1 MGERYVHATK
11 VRSRRQPR
19 LTTGALLIRAGDQA
33 DPENR
38 RARLRRT
45 RRTRPG
51 RSPGPRRAGGTRGS
65 PAAAPRGCRTIV
77 GIRPGSSLTKRVT
90 VTAWTA
96 IQGASEHAA
105 PTTAH
110 AAATTG
116 RGRGRPARDA
126 GIALSRGLI
135 ARKALDI
142 AGSEGFPAL
151 TTHRLARALD
161 VTPRALYNHVRDRQ
175 DVVDA
180 VAALMMQEIPVPH
193 LDPAHWRDS
202 LRAACREARDAYR
215 RFPRALLIVLDE
227 TLTPAGVDPNRV
239 VLAERMLGFFV
250 DIGLSPSGGGRA
262 GRVHHRHLR
271 VRARRRLPVR
281 PQRGRRPG
289 RRGAAGPGTVAR
301 VAARRAG
308 APVAARRRP
317 AAANERR
324 RVRRPRRHA
333 YRGDRLHGRGPAL
346 TGPDRHG
353 SSPRRSSCSL
363 CRTS

>member
-1 MGERYVHATK
+1 M
-11 VRSRRQPR
+11 
-19 LTTGALLIRAGDQA
+19 
-33 DPENR
+33 
-38 RARLRRT
+38 
-45 RRTRPG
+45 
-51 RSPGPRRAGGTRGS
+51 
-65 PAAAPRGCRTIV
+65 
-77 GIRPGSSLTKRVT
+77 
-90 VTAWTA
+90 TAWTA

-151 TTHRLARALD
+151 TMHRLARALD

-202 LRAACREARDAYR
+202 LRAAYREARDAYR

-250 DIGLSPSGGGRA
+250 DIGLS
-262 GRVHHRHLR
+262 
-271 VRARRRLPVR
+271 LP
-281 PQRGRRPG
+281 Q
-289 RRGAAGPGTVAR
+289 A
-301 VAARRAG
+301 VAARNAFLIDTFGFALTVDYRYDRGEA
-308 APVAARRRP
+308 AARDAVVQPVPALWLESLPDVPAPLSRR
-317 AAANERR
+317 AAALPPPTSDAVFDAFVDMRIAAIGCMVEARR
-324 RVRRPRRHA
+324 
-333 YRGDRLHGRGPAL
+333 
-346 TGPDRHG
+346 
-353 SSPRRSSCSL
+353 
-363 CRTS
+363 